1 MSIWQASQINTYR
14 IDFISYY
21 DMAFTNKERV
31 RVVVVHAEV
40 SLIPIGSSGPT
51 TDGKVSTSMSREIAV
66 AFDAISKVQGLKVIL
81 TPMGTQIESNNLSN
95 IFRAVELAHQA
106 VKDTGIKRIISTIR
120 IDERIDASHT
130 LEDKVESVKMKLPK

>member
-1 MSIWQASQINTYR
+1 
-14 IDFISYY
+14 
-21 DMAFTNKERV
+21 MAFTNKENV
-31 RVVVVHAEV
+31 RGVVVHAEV
-40 SLIPIGSSGPT
+40 SLIPIGSSDPT
-51 TDGKVSTSMSREIAV
+51 IDGKVSTSMSREIAV

>member
-1 MSIWQASQINTYR
+1 
-14 IDFISYY
+14 
-21 DMAFTNKERV
+21 MAFTNKENV
-31 RVVVVHAEV
+31 RGVVVHAEV
-40 SLIPIGSSGPT
+40 SLIPIGSSDPNTGR
-51 TDGKVSTSMSREIAV
+51 KVSTSMSGEIAV

-81 TPMGTQIESNNLSN
+81 TPMGTLIESNNLSN
-95 IFRAVELAHQA
+95 IFRAIELAHQA

>member
-1 MSIWQASQINTYR
+1 
-14 IDFISYY
+14 
-21 DMAFTNKERV
+21 MAFTNKENV
-31 RVVVVHAEV
+31 RGVVVHAEV
-40 SLIPIGSSGPT
+40 SLIPIGSSDPT
-51 TDGKVSTSMSREIAV
+51 TDGKVSTSMSREIAL

-120 IDERIDASHT
+120 IDERIDGSHT
-130 LEDKVESVKMKLPK
+130 LEDKVESVKMKLLK